1 MTTSKNGG
9 TPWRAMGLVTLL
21 GLDLAVCTLAGYFAG
36 KWLGEKL
43 GSVPLCT
50 AAGVLVGVLIG
61 VTNVIVLIKKVL
73 EDSNG

>member
-21 GLDLAVCTLAGYFAG
+21 GLDLAVCTLVGYFAG
-36 KWLGEKL
+36 KWIGEKV

-50 AAGVLVGVLIG
+50 AAGVLLGVLIG
-61 VTNVIVLIKKVL
+61 VSNVIVLIKKVL